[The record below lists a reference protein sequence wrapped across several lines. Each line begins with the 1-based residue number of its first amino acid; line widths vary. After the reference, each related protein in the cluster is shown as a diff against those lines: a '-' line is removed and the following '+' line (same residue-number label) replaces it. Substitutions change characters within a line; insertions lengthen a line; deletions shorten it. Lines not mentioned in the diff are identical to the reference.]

1 MKGLQE
7 KWDRIYSR
15 DEPGRQTPA
24 PVLTEN
30 AFLLPPAG
38 ISLDL
43 ASGLGANAIFLA
55 EHGLKVTALDISSAA
70 IEKLNAYALNHRLA
84 IEAKQE
90 AIGPASLPSSAFDV
104 IAISRFL
111 DRSLTGAI
119 INALK
124 PGGLLFY
131 QTFTRLKVTAEGP
144 DNPAYLLETNE
155 LLDLF
160 SPLRTVY
167 YRENAAI
174 GDIRQ
179 GLRNEA
185 QFVGQKPDQ
194 ETRP

>member
-1 MKGLQE
+1 MNELRE
-7 KWDRIYSR
+7 KWNRIYSQ
-15 DEPGRQTPA
+15 DEPGRQAPA

-38 ISLDL
+38 DALDL

-55 EHGLKVTALDISSAA
+55 EQGLKITALDISTTA
-70 IEKLNAYALNHRLA
+70 IEKLKAFADPRQLA
-84 IEAKQE
+84 IDARQE

-104 IAISRFL
+104 IVIGRFL
-111 DRSLTGAI
+111 DRSLKDAI
-119 INALK
+119 MEALK

-131 QTFTRLKVTAEGP
+131 QTFTRLKVAAEGP
-144 DNPAYLLETNE
+144 NNPAYLLETNE

-160 SPLRTVY
+160 SPLQTVF

-174 GDIRQ
+174 GNIRL

-194 ETRP
+194 EKRP

>member
-15 DEPGRQTPA
+15 DEPGRQPPA
-24 PVLTEN
+24 PVLTDN
-30 AFLLPPAG
+30 AFLLPSAG
-38 ISLDL
+38 IALDL

-55 EHGLKVTALDISSAA
+55 EHGLKVTALDISSVA
-70 IEKLNAYALNHRLA
+70 IEKLNAYALNHQLT

-119 INALK
+119 IDALK

-144 DNPAYLLETNE
+144 DNPAYLLEINE
-155 LLDLF
+155 LLELF

-185 QFVGQKPDQ
+185 QFIGQKP
-194 ETRP
+194 E

>member
-1 MKGLQE
+1 MNELRE

-15 DEPGRQTPA
+15 DEPGKQAPA
-24 PVLTEN
+24 PVLAEN

-38 ISLDL
+38 DALDL

-55 EHGLKVTALDISSAA
+55 EQGLTVTALDISATA
-70 IEKLNAYALNHRLA
+70 IDKLKAYAARRQLA
-84 IEAKQE
+84 IDARQE
-90 AIGPASLPSSAFDV
+90 AIGPASLPSSAFNV
-104 IAISRFL
+104 IVISRFL
-111 DRSLTGAI
+111 DRSLKDGI
-119 INALK
+119 IEALK
-124 PGGLLFY
+124 PRGLLFY
-131 QTFTRLKVTAEGP
+131 QTFTRLKVAAEGP
-144 DNPAYLLETNE
+144 NNPAYLLETNE

-160 SPLRTVY
+160 SPLQTVF
-167 YRENAAI
+167 YRENADI

>member
-1 MKGLQE
+1 MNELRE
-7 KWDRIYSR
+7 KWNRIYSQ
-15 DEPGRQTPA
+15 DEPGKQAPA
-24 PVLTEN
+24 PVLAEN

-38 ISLDL
+38 NALDL

-55 EHGLKVTALDISSAA
+55 EQGLKVTAIDISSTA
-70 IEKLNAYALNHRLA
+70 IEKLKAYADRRQLA
-84 IEAKQE
+84 IDAKQE

-104 IAISRFL
+104 IVIGRFL
-111 DRSLTGAI
+111 DRSLKDAI
-119 INALK
+119 MEALK
-124 PGGLLFY
+124 PSGLLFY
-131 QTFTRLKVTAEGP
+131 QTFTRLKVAAEGP
-144 DNPAYLLETNE
+144 NNPAYLLETNE

-160 SPLRTVY
+160 SPLQTVF

-174 GDIRQ
+174 GDIRL